1 MKFSLNLT
9 PLNYFINS
17 IVILS
22 NKKSL
27 SFELNSKQFKLNS
40 LMNLQDKTVF
50 QFITLPSYLLDNVIK
65 FFHIKKVSNE
75 YLRQRSKDNKM
86 KDDWFSVVKTTFW
99 LQVKVQVIDV
109 NDNAPEF
116 VFPNINLTQSRY
128 FASVPK
134 TIPFSSTVLQID
146 AYDRDSGKYGKLE
159 YKLLNDQTDN
169 YFTIDSATGIIRTT
183 TSLNN
188 IRKEQLPFRFKVQ
201 VKDNPNSTTNAN
213 VNEAPVIVNLID
225 NENLLVMTIQNAVS
239 ENLQKD
245 GQKIVQITQEKTGL
259 LIGIH
264 NIVARKNVT
273 VNGTVETY
281 PLDSDVWFY
290 AVDPETEMILN
301 RNDTRMKR

>member
-1 MKFSLNLT
+1 
-9 PLNYFINS
+9 
-17 IVILS
+17 
-22 NKKSL
+22 
-27 SFELNSKQFKLNS
+27 
-40 LMNLQDKTVF
+40 MNLQDKTVF